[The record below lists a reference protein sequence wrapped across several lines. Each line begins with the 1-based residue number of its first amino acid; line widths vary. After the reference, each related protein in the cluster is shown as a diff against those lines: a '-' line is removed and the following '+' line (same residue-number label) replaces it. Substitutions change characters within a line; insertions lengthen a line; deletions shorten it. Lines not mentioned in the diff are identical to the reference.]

1 MKRVPTID
9 LRSDPVTMPRQEM
22 RHAMATV
29 PLGDDVFG
37 DDPMVNELEHVS
49 ASMLGKEAAVFLPS
63 GTMGNVVGVAVNTR
77 PGEEMIA
84 DADAHVFLYEAAG
97 AAVIAG
103 VQIRPVATAA
113 GVMTPSQIEAALRP
127 RDDFHQPITAAGSFG
142 DTHNRHGGGVW
153 PLEDLR
159 AAADPGQGPRAR
171 GPPH

>member
-1 MKRVPTID
+1 MPT
-9 LRSDPVTMPRQEM
+9 PEM

-84 DADAHVFLYEAAG
+84 DADPHVFLYEAAG
-97 AAVIAG
+97 AAVIPG
-103 VQIRPVATAA
+103 VQIRPVATPP
-113 GVMTPSQIEAALRP
+113 GALP
-127 RDDFHQPITAAGSFG
+127 PPHTAA
-142 DTHNRHGGGVW
+142 
-153 PLEDLR
+153 PL
-159 AAADPGQGPRAR
+159 
-171 GPPH
+171 PPPAPFH